1 MLLAKEVDVTGAR
14 ARAKTY
20 CAYRREYLRKQI
32 LFEKPI
38 IIAKALLRGFFV

>member
-1 MLLAKEVDVTGAR
+1 MLLAKEVDVTG

-38 IIAKALLRGFFV
+38 IIARALLRGFFV